1 MTNTDSRPP
10 FGRREERVPLNFIR
24 WVLTLLSSSS
34 SVLLFQIAAKEELRD
49 GFGSI
54 WSEDPGDSDLGTVGC
69 LVCGGDGDRVE
80 GVPGV
85 PGVAVGG
92 GGGKGNDPERLGL
105 GEPELQSCATNKY
118 VLPLTWFSMEH
129 CRKRPFWTVLFGN
142 VRDLTH
148 RKVQVALIFDC
159 WRDGKIKKEG
169 KIGRYQTKS
178 ASL

>member
-1 MTNTDSRPP
+1 MVLDLYGPKILVIQIW
-10 FGRREERVPLNFIR
+10 ERWAVSLVAALVV
-24 WVLTLLSSSS
+24 VLK
-34 SVLLFQIAAKEELRD
+34 V
-49 GFGSI
+49 
-54 WSEDPGDSDLGTVGC
+54 C
-69 LVCGGDGDRVE
+69 LVCLVWLL
-80 GVPGV
+80 VV
-85 PGVAVGG
+85 

-159 WRDGKIKKEG
+159 WRDGKIRRKVKLLG
-169 KIGRYQTKS
+169 GSKN
-178 ASL
+178 